1 MKESLIFEGNSVEE
15 AVEEAVRK
23 LNIPKENL
31 KYEVVEEGSKGFLGV
46 FSKKAKIKVEIDL
59 HVDEVKE
66 KINEIVENELK
77 IDVDEEFGDVLNRVS
92 EEKESVEEPEKLNE
106 EENIDEVVE
115 KVKEFIR
122 EIFGFFE
129 ISVNIEVRKRK
140 NQNMVNLNI
149 FTMGSQIP
157 TKNLEDFI
165 LSLQFLINKYSSLK
179 LKSKINFILDINEFM
194 AKKIERLKNLAIEIS
209 KKVRREGK
217 SYTLKPMIASDR
229 RVIHLALKNNKFVKT
244 ESRGD
249 GEKKRVI
256 ISPVRRNNRKNA

>member
-1 MKESLIFEGNSVEE
+1 MKEDLIFEGNTIEE

-23 LNIPKENL
+23 LNIPKEEL
-31 KYEVVEEGSKGFLGV
+31 KYEIVEEGSKGFLGV

-77 IDVDEEFGDVLNRVS
+77 IDVDEELGEVLNKDN
-92 EEKESVEEPEKLNE
+92 EEKEILEKKDNE
-106 EENIDEVVE
+106 RDEENIDEVVD

-122 EIFGFFE
+122 EVFGFFE

-140 NQNMVNLNI
+140 NQNIVNLNI

-157 TKNLEDFI
+157 TKSLEDFI
-165 LSLQFLINKYSSLK
+165 LSLQFLVNKYSSLK
-179 LKSKINFILDINEFM
+179 LKSKVNFIIDINEFM
-194 AKKIERLKNLAIEIS
+194 AKKIDRLKNLAIEIS
-209 KKVRREGK
+209 KKVRKEGK

-244 ESRGD
+244 ESRGE

-256 ISPVRRNNRKNA
+256 ISPVKRSHRKNA